1 MQQALKAVLFD
12 MDGVV
17 TDTAKAHAVAW
28 QRLFDE
34 YLAAHADGV
43 GGKFQPFDIV
53 SDYRRYVDGRPRYD
67 GVRRFLASRGIV
79 LPDGNEGDPSDART
93 VCGLGNRKDAYF
105 GAWLEQHRVRAYPG
119 TVRLIGELRQAGVK
133 VAVFSASRNAEA
145 VLRSADA
152 LDLFDTRVDGGD
164 QARLHLPGKPDP
176 AMLHEAAARL
186 AAKPE
191 QCAVI
196 EDAIAGIEAG
206 ARGGFGCVVG
216 VDRGDAGDA
225 LRKAGAHIVVHD
237 VGELTLDAN
246 RRLGVKTL
254 DSLPTVWER
263 EAEIRRRLSGRELV
277 VFLDY
282 DGTLTP
288 IVQDHTR
295 AFLSPAM
302 RDAVR
307 ELAQQCRV
315 AIVSGRD
322 LAMLKRLV
330 QLDAVF
336 YAGSHGFEIAG
347 PAGSLDTLEKGL
359 EFLPEL
365 DQTEQTLRTRLA
377 AIEGHAV
384 ERKRFSIAVHFRRVA
399 DRDLD
404 ALGSIVDG
412 VLSEH
417 PRLQRGH
424 GKKVFELQPRI
435 DWNKGQAV
443 RWLLERLG
451 VNGPR
456 IVPIYV
462 GDDITDEHAF
472 AALAGRGVCIVVRD
486 GGTRQTVA
494 DYALGQVEDVKRCL
508 ALLRDIAMAGSC
520 GSQGRSAGASPG
532 PARRVTWP

>member
-17 TDTAKAHAVAW
+17 TDTARAHAIAW

-34 YLAAHADGV
+34 YLAKHADANGEACH
-43 GGKFQPFDIV
+43 PFDIV
-53 SDYRRYVDGRPRYD
+53 CDHRRYVDGKPRCD
-67 GVRRFLASRGIV
+67 AIQGFLASRGID
-79 LPDGNEGDPSDART
+79 LPYGSPSDPGDAPT
-93 VCGLGNRKDAYF
+93 VWGLANRKDAYF

-119 TVRLIGELRQAGVK
+119 TVKLIGELRNAGVK
-133 VAVFSASRNAEA
+133 VAVVCASCNAEA
-145 VLRSADA
+145 VLRSADV
-152 LDLFDTRVDGGD
+152 LDLFDAKVDGGD
-164 QARLHLPGKPDP
+164 LARLRLPGKPDP
-176 AMLHEAAARL
+176 AMLREAAARL

-191 QCAVI
+191 QCAVV
-196 EDAIAGIEAG
+196 EDAIAGVQAG
-206 ARGGFGCVVG
+206 TRGGFGCVVG
-216 VDRGDAGDA
+216 VARGDHGDA

-237 VGELTLDAN
+237 VGELALDAN

-254 DSLPTVWER
+254 DKLPTVWER
-263 EAEIRRRLSGRELV
+263 EDGIRRRLSGRELV

-288 IVQDHTR
+288 IVEDHTQ
-295 AFLSPAM
+295 AFLSQAM

-307 ELAQQCRV
+307 DLAARCRV

-322 LAMLKRLV
+322 LAMLRNLV
-330 QLDAVF
+330 QLDSVF

-347 PAGSLDTLEKGL
+347 PAGSLDALEEGL
-359 EFLPEL
+359 EFLPEI
-365 DQTEQTLRTRLA
+365 DQVEQKLRVRLA
-377 AIEGHAV
+377 GIEGHAV

-404 ALGSIVDG
+404 TLAAIVGG
-412 VLSEH
+412 VLAEH

-424 GKKVFELQPRI
+424 GKKVFELLPRI

-456 IVPIYV
+456 IVPLYV

-472 AALAGRGVCIVVRD
+472 AALAGRGICVVVRD

-494 DYALGQVEDVKRCL
+494 DYALGHVGDTKRFL
-508 ALLRDIAMAGSC
+508 ALLREIQSPGSRD
-520 GSQGRSAGASPG
+520 SQGRTVEASPG
-532 PARRVTWP
+532 SS